1 MLDLIKDGIKSSGN
15 LATLPFKAIRE
26 VTGDANKTL
35 SELTDLTEEIISIPF
50 EMASQAIDS
59 FAVGEKGSDF

>member
-1 MLDLIKDGIKSSGN
+1 MLDLIKDGIKSSEN

-35 SELTDLTEEIISIPF
+35 SELTGLTEEIISIPF
-50 EMASQAIDS
+50 EMANQVIDS
-59 FAVGEKGSDF
+59 LASGDDK